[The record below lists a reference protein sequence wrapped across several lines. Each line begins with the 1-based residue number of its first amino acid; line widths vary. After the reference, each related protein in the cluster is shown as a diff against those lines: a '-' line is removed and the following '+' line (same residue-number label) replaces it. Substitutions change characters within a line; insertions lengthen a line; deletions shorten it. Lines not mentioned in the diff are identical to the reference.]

1 VPPAESSPNVLL
13 VVMDSVRA
21 QNCSLYGSRN
31 QTTPFLRRDHVAELD
46 LTPTPTFEVA
56 TIEELCDHV
65 SPQLV

>member
-1 VPPAESSPNVLL
+1 
-13 VVMDSVRA
+13 MDSVRA